1 MNWHYSVAPQQ
12 TLRNTSTTKEH
23 TEQVVLQRK
32 VCLKSILS
40 HIDFM
45 LLYSFFSTI
54 FALLSRNQIFFV
66 LSFGNNNILS
76 TKEQNR
82 EEESVSVILRDTT
95 TYYQNRLFKRT
106 VNIKGTKKFQDLF
119 AFNSNKLKV
128 GEFISVCS
136 SCKAFR
142 T

>member
-1 MNWHYSVAPQQ
+1 MLILCCYIRF
-12 TLRNTSTTKEH
+12 L
-23 TEQVVLQRK
+23 VLYLHFFQEI
-32 VCLKSILS
+32 KS
-40 HIDFM
+40 
-45 LLYSFFSTI
+45 
-54 FALLSRNQIFFV
+54 FFV

-76 TKEQNR
+76 TKERNR
-82 EEESVSVILRDTT
+82 EEESVSVILSDTT
-95 TYYQNRLFKRT
+95 MYYQNRLFKRT